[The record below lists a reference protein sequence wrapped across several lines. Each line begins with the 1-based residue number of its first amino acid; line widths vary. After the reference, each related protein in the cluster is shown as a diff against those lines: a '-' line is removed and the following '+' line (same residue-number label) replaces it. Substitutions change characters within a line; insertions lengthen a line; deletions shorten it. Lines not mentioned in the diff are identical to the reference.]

1 MSDVEQLVLGAW
13 GDIKTA
19 KTTLGLSYPTPWVL
33 FDFDLGFA
41 RSKHRLPLIQP
52 GKTLIEVPWN
62 MPLNRDILGAA
73 DMIVKSYKLPI
84 KFPKQPVRGW
94 LSLWEDEVL
103 PDITMT
109 MEAENIN
116 SLLYDTGTV
125 MWNLG
130 KDAQLERAQNNA
142 SNKTAGG
149 TRESLSEIEYS
160 MPNQEMRAVLG
171 SAKHYGKNLYIPHHV
186 GGKYQPTMSGKSER
200 VGDTWDG
207 WRHLG
212 AIVDVIV
219 HTEFEI
225 GPLLVGMP
233 STRTPAARIETC
245 GYTLGVEGK
254 VILEP
259 TFNLIL
265 ALINQQREVDA
276 ASPGLIVMPGIVL
289 PAGIL

>member
-1 MSDVEQLVLGAW
+1 MSDVDQLVIGAW
-13 GDIKTA
+13 GDVKTA
-19 KTTLGLSYPTPWVL
+19 KTTLGLSFPTPWLL

-41 RSKHRLPLIQP
+41 RSKHRLPKIQP
-52 GKTLIEVPWN
+52 GKTLMEIPWN
-62 MPLNRDILGAA
+62 MPLSSDLLHSA

-109 MEAENIN
+109 MEADYIK

-130 KDAQLERAQNNA
+130 KDAQLERAQNNSA
-142 SNKTAGG
+142 KKNE

-186 GGKYQPTMSGKSER
+186 GGKYERTMSGRSER

-212 AIVDVIV
+212 AIVDIIV
-219 HTEFEI
+219 HTGFET
-225 GPLLVGMP
+225 GPMLVGMP
-233 STRTPAARIETC
+233 PTKTPKIEIETC
-245 GYTLGVEGK
+245 GYTLGAEGK
-254 VILEP
+254 TLLEP
-259 TFNLIL
+259 TFEMIL
-265 ALINQQREVDA
+265 SLINNLRTLEAV
-276 ASPGLIVMPGIVL
+276 
-289 PAGIL
+289 